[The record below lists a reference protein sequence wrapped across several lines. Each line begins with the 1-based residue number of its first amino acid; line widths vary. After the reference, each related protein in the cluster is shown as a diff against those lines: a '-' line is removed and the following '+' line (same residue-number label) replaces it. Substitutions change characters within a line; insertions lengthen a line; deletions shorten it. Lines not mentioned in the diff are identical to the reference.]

1 MDGMLR
7 METDR
12 STRMEKSGLYFCLSA
27 VSADLCTHCGI
38 CDLPKISVA
47 ADSAYRGGIGEV
59 LFQGT
64 VMNGSMKEKF
74 KRIARTIFRFLFN
87 LRFLLCFGIGW
98 IITNGWSYLMLIF
111 GTWWEIPWMIAVATA
126 YLTFLWLPV
135 SPEKIVTVAIAM
147 GLLRWLFPNDE
158 KTLGILKQLHE
169 RVKIKKKREN
179 KKNRVKNRASDSILE

>member
-1 MDGMLR
+1 
-7 METDR
+7 
-12 STRMEKSGLYFCLSA
+12 
-27 VSADLCTHCGI
+27 
-38 CDLPKISVA
+38 
-47 ADSAYRGGIGEV
+47 
-59 LFQGT
+59 
-64 VMNGSMKEKF
+64 MNGSMKEKF

-87 LRFLLCFGIGW
+87 PRFLLCFGIGW
-98 IITNGWSYLMLIF
+98 IITNGWFYLMLIF

-158 KTLGILKQLHE
+158 NTLEILKQLHE

-179 KKNRVKNRASDSILE
+179 KKNRGQNRAPDFILE